1 MKSNKRFIT
10 IILLL
15 AVIVF
20 LCWKFID
27 IVIYMLIAL
36 ALAFI
41 GQPLMRLLQKIKIKR
56 WEFPTAL
63 AAAITLV
70 VLFGTI
76 ALFCIFIGPVLI
88 NEFNFVASI
97 DPTAIST
104 GLTEWLNNA
113 DPFLHK
119 FGFLSQT
126 EHFAD
131 MVTDE
136 MLKMSE
142 AIDMSNIVS
151 NTASAIKAIFIG
163 TFSVL
168 FMTFFTLKDHR
179 IFFKMIGR
187 WIPVQYRNNFANILN
202 ATGKQLSSY
211 FIGVFIDMMCVG
223 IIIFILCLAL
233 RIPNAILIGAI
244 GGLMN
249 IIPFVGPIIACILG
263 LVISLTSLIPSNPDS
278 AMIIA
283 MLIKIVSVFCVT
295 KLLDDFIL
303 QPTIYGKRTQTHPL
317 EIFIVILMAG
327 SVGGILAMIFAVPL
341 YTLLRTVVK
350 EFFGAYFFNDN
361 ELERGTAEESGSAQ

>member
-1 MKSNKRFIT
+1 MKNDKRFIT
-10 IILLL
+10 IIILLT
-15 AVIVF
+15 VIVF

-41 GQPLMRLLQKIKIKR
+41 GQPLMRILLKIKIKQ

-63 AAAITLV
+63 AAAITLT
-70 VLFGTI
+70 VLFGAI
-76 ALFCIFIGPVLI
+76 SLFCIFIVPVLI
-88 NEFNFVASI
+88 NEFNFVTSI

-104 GLTEWLNNA
+104 GATEWLNKA

-119 FGFLSQT
+119 YGFLSQH

-131 MVTDE
+131 LVTAE
-136 MLKMSE
+136 MLKMTE
-142 AIDMSNIVS
+142 TIDMSNIVS
-151 NTASAIKAIFIG
+151 NTASVIKAIFIG

-168 FMTFFTLKDHR
+168 FMTFFTLKDHH
-179 IFFKMIGR
+179 IFFKMLGR

-202 ATGKQLSSY
+202 TTGKQLSSY
-211 FIGVFIDMMCVG
+211 FIGVFIDMLCVG
-223 IIIFILCLAL
+223 IIIFILCIAL
-233 RIPNAILIGAI
+233 RVPNAILIGAI

-249 IIPFVGPIIACILG
+249 IIPFVGPIISCILG
-263 LVISLTSLIPSNPDS
+263 IVISLTSLIPMNPDS
-278 AMIIA
+278 AMIVA
-283 MLIKIVSVFCVT
+283 MLVKIISIFCIT
-295 KLLDDFIL
+295 KLLDDFVL

-350 EFFGAYFFNDN
+350 EFFGAYFFN
-361 ELERGTAEESGSAQ
+361 ESEQTTLSKSNSDQI

>member
-1 MKSNKRFIT
+1 MKNDKRFFT
-10 IILLL
+10 IIILL

-41 GQPLMRLLQKIKIKR
+41 GQPLMRLLQKIKIKD

-63 AAAITLV
+63 AAAITL
-70 VLFGTI
+70 I
-76 ALFCIFIGPVLI
+76 ALFGAISLFFIFIVPVLI
-88 NEFNFVASI
+88 REFNFVTSI
-97 DPTAIST
+97 DPTALSA

-119 FGFLSQT
+119 YGFLAQS
-126 EHFAD
+126 EHFSD
-131 MVTDE
+131 IITNE
-136 MLKMSE
+136 LLKMTE
-142 AIDMSNIVS
+142 AIDMSDIVS
-151 NTASAIKAIFIG
+151 NTASAVKALFIG
-163 TFSVL
+163 IFSVL

-179 IFFKMIGR
+179 IFFKMLGR
-187 WIPVQYRNNFANILN
+187 WIPVQYRNNFANILDT
-202 ATGKQLSSY
+202 TGKQLSAY
-211 FIGVFIDMMCVG
+211 FIGVFTDMLCVG
-223 IIIFILCLAL
+223 IIIFILSLAL

-244 GGLMN
+244 GGMMN
-249 IIPFVGPIIACILG
+249 IIPFVGPIIACAIG
-263 LVISLTSLIPSNPDS
+263 IVISLTSLIPSNPDS
-278 AMIIA
+278 AMIVA

-295 KLLDDFIL
+295 KLVDDFIL
-303 QPTIYGKRTQTHPL
+303 QPTIYGKRTHTHPL

-350 EFFGAYFFNDN
+350 EFFGVYFFNDN
-361 ELERGTAEESGSAQ
+361 EAAGNTLT